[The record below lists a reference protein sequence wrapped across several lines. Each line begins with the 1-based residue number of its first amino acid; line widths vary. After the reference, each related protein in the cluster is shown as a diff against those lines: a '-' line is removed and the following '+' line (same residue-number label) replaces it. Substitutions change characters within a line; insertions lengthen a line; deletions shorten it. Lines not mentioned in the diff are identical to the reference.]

1 MTLDLVKVLDV
12 TSKHKQQQTVD
23 ELDPTEIKHSVH

>member
-12 TSKHKQQQTVD
+12 TSQHKQQQTVD
-23 ELDPTEIKHSVH
+23 KLDLTEIRHSVH